1 MGWRC
6 AYSLCHLPLPTPGHL
21 LDELCHN
28 FAYTVY
34 TQHTAN
40 TLDRRFL
47 FAFAFMNCICFCF
60 LFLLIQR
67 IYLVFCCT
75 LMGERDEKIFRLDMD
90 FQFIIHIF
98 VAVIFS
104 TQSTIVINCA
114 FVVLWRMDDA
124 CASALRTDV
133 RLLVGRRDTN
143 WFDICFG
150 CCEDERQVFFF
161 LLHCT
166 DNPLWVMSHEIP
178 PYWGT
183 SL

>member
-28 FAYTVY
+28 FAYTHS
-34 TQHTAN
+34 TQQTHSIVVFY
-40 TLDRRFL
+40 LHLHLWIVFVFL
-47 FAFAFMNCICFCF
+47 F

-75 LMGERDEKIFRLDMD
+75 LMGEREEKIFRLDMD